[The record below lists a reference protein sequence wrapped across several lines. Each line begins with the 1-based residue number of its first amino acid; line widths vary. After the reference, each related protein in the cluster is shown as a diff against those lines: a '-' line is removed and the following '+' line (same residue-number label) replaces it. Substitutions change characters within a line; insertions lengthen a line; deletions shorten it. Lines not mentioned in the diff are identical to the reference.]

1 MKDLPIGGTRHVK
14 NQKEKNA
21 KTNRQTKR
29 KKRYFKWWLIERDRI
44 FRNIVKDIPIGGTKN
59 VTNQKENLQW
69 MQRQTERKIIFEYG

>member
-1 MKDLPIGGTRHVK
+1 MYSKCKESERKECKDK
-14 NQKEKNA
+14 
-21 KTNRQTKR
+21 QTDKQ

-44 FRNIVKDIPIGGTKN
+44 LRNIVKDIPIGGTKN